1 MKLAR
6 LPVSDVFLAEILK
19 GQMCGPLTTNAPQDL
34 RVHGVVPNPGQPW
47 TLTLI
52 VESETF
58 AEIEGGGGLP
68 EVVFHYTRLTTE
80 RPSCLRNVP

>member
-6 LPVSDVFLAEILK
+6 LQVADVFLAAILMGK
-19 GQMCGPLTTNAPQDL
+19 IGNEPVTTDAPQDL

-58 AEIEGGGGLP
+58 PEVANAAPLP
-68 EVVFHYTRLTTE
+68 EVVFHYTRVASD
-80 RPSCLRNVP
+80 RPTA